1 MDLRRVGWLA
11 KKEIMHIRRDRMAF
25 KIIFGLPIVQL
36 LLIGYAATMDVDHIP
51 TALCD
56 EDASGAS
63 RQLALRL
70 AGSSYF
76 DLVAA
81 PRDHRHIKELLDWRR
96 VKLAVIVPRG
106 YERGLA
112 EGRPVEIGLVLDGA
126 DATTARIASSYLT
139 AMLADEGIRR
149 VELRLEKMGAPV
161 KLPPV
166 VLKPAIW
173 YNPEL
178 RSRDFMVPGVLGMVV
193 LTLILSLTTVALVAE
208 REVGTLERLVMAPIS
223 PAELMLGKTGP
234 YLALGML
241 VGGLTLLVAK
251 VWFGIPIRG
260 SLVFLGLGVSLLV
273 TSTLGLGLFMSAL
286 ARTQQQAILTNVFV
300 ILPSMLLSGFV
311 APIGNMPVVVQYLTQ
326 LIPLRYFLEIAR
338 GVCLKGLTPMEVWPQ
353 VAALAGL
360 TVAALVAG
368 AAMLRRRL

>member
-1 MDLRRVGWLA
+1 MNLRRVGWLA

-25 KIIFGLPIVQL
+25 RIIFGLPIMQL
-36 LLIGYAATMDVDHIP
+36 FLIGYAATMDVDHIP

-56 EDASGAS
+56 QDATGSS

-81 PRDHRHIKELLDWRR
+81 PRDHRQIKELLDWRR
-96 VKLAVIVPRG
+96 VKLAVIVPHG

-112 EGRPVEIGLVLDGA
+112 EGRPVQIGLVLDGA
-126 DATTARIASSYLT
+126 DATTARIASSYLQ
-139 AMLADEGIRR
+139 AMLADEGMRR
-149 VELRLEKMGAPV
+149 VEFRLEKMGAHV

-166 VLKPAIW
+166 VLDPAIW
-173 YNPEL
+173 YNPDL
-178 RSRDFMVPGVLGMVV
+178 KSRDYMVPGVLGMVV

-208 REVGTLERLVMAPIS
+208 REKGTLERLTMAPIS
-223 PAELMLGKTGP
+223 PLELMLGKTGP
-234 YLALGML
+234 YLGVGM
-241 VGGLTLLVAK
+241 VIGGLTLLVAK
-251 VWFGIPIRG
+251 GWFGIPVRG
-260 SLVFLGLGVSLLV
+260 SILFLYGAIVLFAISTIGV
-273 TSTLGLGLFMSAL
+273 GLFMSAL

-300 ILPSMLLSGFV
+300 IMPSMLMSGFV
-311 APIGNMPVVVQYLTQ
+311 APIRNMPLVVQKLTY

-338 GVCLKGLTPMEVWPQ
+338 GVCLKGLTPAEVLPQ
-353 VAALAGL
+353 VLALAGL

>member
-1 MDLRRVGWLA
+1 MNLRRVGWLA

-25 KIIFGLPIVQL
+25 RIIFGLPIMQL
-36 LLIGYAATMDVDHIP
+36 FLIGYAATMDVDHIP

-56 EDASGAS
+56 QDATGSS

-81 PRDHRHIKELLDWRR
+81 PRDHRQIKELLDWRR

-126 DATTARIASSYLT
+126 DATTARIASSYLQ
-139 AMLADEGIRR
+139 AMLADEGMRR
-149 VELRLEKMGAPV
+149 VELRLESRGAHV

-166 VLKPAIW
+166 VLDPAIW
-173 YNPEL
+173 YNPDL
-178 RSRDFMVPGVLGMVV
+178 KSRDYMVPGVLGMVV
-193 LTLILSLTTVALVAE
+193 LTLILSLTTVALVGE
-208 REVGTLERLVMAPIS
+208 REKGTLERLTMAPIS
-223 PAELMLGKTGP
+223 PLELMLGKTGP
-234 YLALGML
+234 YLAVGM
-241 VGGLTLLVAK
+241 VIGGLTLLVAK
-251 VWFGIPIRG
+251 EWFGIPVRG
-260 SLVFLGLGVSLLV
+260 SILFLYGAIVLFAI
-273 TSTLGLGLFMSAL
+273 STIGIGLFMSAL
-286 ARTQQQAILTNVFV
+286 AQTQQQAILTNVFV
-300 ILPSMLLSGFV
+300 IMPSMLMSGFV
-311 APIGNMPVVVQYLTQ
+311 APIRNMPLVVQKLTY

-338 GVCLKGLTPMEVWPQ
+338 GVCLKGLTPAEVLPQ
-353 VAALAGL
+353 VLALAGL

>member
-1 MDLRRVGWLA
+1 
-11 KKEIMHIRRDRMAF
+11 MAF
-25 KIIFGLPIVQL
+25 RIIFGLPIMQL

-56 EDASGAS
+56 QDATGSS

-81 PRDHRHIKELLDWRR
+81 PRDHRQIKELLDWRR
-96 VKLAVIVPRG
+96 VKLAVIVPHG

-126 DATTARIASSYLT
+126 DATTARIASSYLQS
-139 AMLADEGIRR
+139 MLADEGMRR
-149 VELRLEKMGAPV
+149 VELRLEKMGAHV

-166 VLKPAIW
+166 VLDPAIW
-173 YNPEL
+173 YNPDL
-178 RSRDFMVPGVLGMVV
+178 KSRDYMVPGVLGMVV

-208 REVGTLERLVMAPIS
+208 REKGTLEKLVMAPIS
-223 PAELMLGKTGP
+223 PLELMLGKTGP
-234 YLALGML
+234 YLVIGML
-241 VGGLTLLVAK
+241 VGGLTLLVAI
-251 VWFGIPIRG
+251 VLFAISTIGI
-260 SLVFLGLGVSLLV
+260 
-273 TSTLGLGLFMSAL
+273 GLFMSAL

-300 ILPSMLLSGFV
+300 IMPSMLMSGFV
-311 APIGNMPVVVQYLTQ
+311 APIRNMPLVVQKLTY

-338 GVCLKGLTPMEVWPQ
+338 GVCLKGLTPREVLPE
-353 VAALAGL
+353 VLALAGL